1 MTSGWL
7 DNDSRMSFP
16 LPQNG
21 PKVPQRVSL
30 VTQTTGILKDNISA
44 GFWSGQLPGEHEL
57 CLHLH
62 VSRVTLR
69 KALQELQREG
79 WLRSSQGKRRE
90 IVLRSRG
97 VPSAS
102 QRVILLTE
110 SPLHLLHP
118 FTIYWM
124 DCLRGILSDAG
135 YHLEIHTGQ
144 AVFGPNAD
152 RWLSKMHHQFHPA
165 GWVLYRSNERMQRW
179 FSAQSLPCVIA
190 GSRHADIRL
199 PSVDVDYRA
208 ACRHAVGQFLAR
220 RHRQL
225 VFLNPES
232 GTAGDLESE
241 QGFLEAAKSAR
252 GGEVQAAVVRHDGT
266 VRSICNKLDLL
277 LERPHRPTAFLVSR
291 PAHVLTTLTH
301 LLRRKLDLPREVA
314 LISRDDDSFLE
325 SIVPVVAR
333 YSSSPTVFAGK
344 ISRLVLEIVR
354 GAALSRADIRIMPK
368 FVPGQTLD

>member
-1 MTSGWL
+1 
-7 DNDSRMSFP
+7 MSFP

-21 PKVPQRVSL
+21 PKLPQRVSL
-30 VTQTTGILKDNISA
+30 VTQTVGILKDNIST
-44 GFWSGQLPGEHEL
+44 GFWSSELPGEHEL
-57 CLHLH
+57 GVHLH

-69 KALQELQREG
+69 KALKELQREG

-90 IVLRSRG
+90 IILRSRS

-102 QRVILLTE
+102 NRVILLTE

-152 RWLSKMHHQFHPA
+152 RWLTKMQQQFHPA

-208 ACRHAVGQFLAR
+208 ACRHAAGQFLA
-220 RHRQL
+220 
-225 VFLNPES
+225 
-232 GTAGDLESE
+232 AGDLESE

-252 GGEVQAAVVRHDGT
+252 NGEVQATVVRHDGT

-301 LLRRKLDLPREVA
+301 LLCRKLTLPREVA

-325 SIVPVVAR
+325 SIVPNVAR